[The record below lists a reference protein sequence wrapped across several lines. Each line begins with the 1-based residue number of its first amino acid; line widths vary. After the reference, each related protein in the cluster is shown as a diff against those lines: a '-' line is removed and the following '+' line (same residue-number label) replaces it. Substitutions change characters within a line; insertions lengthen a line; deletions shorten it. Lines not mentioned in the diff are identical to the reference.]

1 MDINVFKETIGTI
14 GAIMTTFAFFPQTL
28 KIFTTKKADDV
39 SLLMLIIMIIGMSS
53 MLVLGIH
60 INSLQLILA
69 NSFSILVNLS
79 TLFFKIYYTV
89 RKV

>member
-14 GAIMTTFAFFPQTL
+14 GAIMTTLAFFPQTIKL
-28 KIFTTKKADDV
+28 FQTKKADDV
-39 SLLMLIIMIIGMSS
+39 SLLMLIIMITGMTC
-53 MLVLGIH
+53 MLILGIH
-60 INSLQLILA
+60 INSMQLILA

-79 TLFFKIYYTV
+79 TLFFKILYTV

>member
-14 GAIMTTFAFFPQTL
+14 GAIMTTFAFFPQTV

-39 SLLMLIIMIIGMSS
+39 SLWMLIIMIMGLTF
-53 MLVLGIH
+53 MLILGLH
-60 INSLQLILA
+60 INSFQLILA
-69 NSFSILVNLS
+69 NAFSIIVNVS
-79 TLFFKIYYTV
+79 TLFFKIFYTI